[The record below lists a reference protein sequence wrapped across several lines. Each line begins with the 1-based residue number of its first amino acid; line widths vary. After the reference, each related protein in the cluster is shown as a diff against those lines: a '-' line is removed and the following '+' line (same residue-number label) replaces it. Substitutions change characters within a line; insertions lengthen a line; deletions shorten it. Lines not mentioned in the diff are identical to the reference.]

1 MGNPLVVFVPGLGLD
16 ELEWE
21 RVRARLDRD
30 SVVVVLPT
38 MGQPAPR
45 GLDLRVEAQAALLAR
60 RLPRNAP
67 LILVAHSASCPIAAD
82 LASRSGDVV
91 GLVLVGP
98 VTDPAAASWPRL
110 LVQWAR
116 TAVREPWWQLPAL
129 FRQWAR
135 TGPGS
140 MIRGMNAVRP
150 FRTDHAL
157 RSVQAPV
164 AIVRGERDQIAAKE
178 WSATVQSA
186 SGGHL
191 STVRGAAHMVPTTHP
206 DAVVDA
212 AHHVLAAVTAAERLR
227 DDEPQLP
234 I

>member
-1 MGNPLVVFVPGLGLD
+1 M
-16 ELEWE
+16 
-21 RVRARLDRD
+21 
-30 SVVVVLPT
+30 
-38 MGQPAPR
+38 
-45 GLDLRVEAQAALLAR
+45 
-60 RLPRNAP
+60 
-67 LILVAHSASCPIAAD
+67 
-82 LASRSGDVV
+82 V